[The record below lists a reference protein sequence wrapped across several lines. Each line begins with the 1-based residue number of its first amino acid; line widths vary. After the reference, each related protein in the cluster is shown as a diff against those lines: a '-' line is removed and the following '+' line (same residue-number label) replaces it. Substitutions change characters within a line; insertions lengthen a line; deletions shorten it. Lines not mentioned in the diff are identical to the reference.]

1 MTVTNLGALPPSA
14 RHNLLPAFI
23 MPQGEGQEQAITFG
37 ELDAQANAVGAALQA
52 RGYLPG
58 ERIALLG
65 RNSIA
70 FITAFLGILR
80 AGLVA
85 VPISIKFPAATL
97 EKILDD
103 CDARLVIGDDALLA
117 SLTVTRSRW
126 SFSELVTL
134 APVTDYDAFVP
145 QAESLAMLL
154 YTSGSTGMPKG
165 VRLTHASHR
174 WVVETRLAANELA
187 GQRVLIAAPFYH
199 MNALALALLT
209 LASGVT
215 TILLPQ
221 FQVREYIA
229 AIARYRCTWITA
241 VPPMIAMM
249 MKEQALLAESDLSS
263 VRVVRMG
270 SAPVN
275 EGLFNQIRQI
285 WPNARIINAY
295 GTTEGGPIVF
305 GPHPQGHVAP
315 LQSNGYA
322 HSAVSLRLR
331 DEQGQLSAH
340 GVLEMKSPALMQ
352 GYHQRPDVSVPF
364 THDGYYITGD
374 VFMRDEHGFYTFIGR
389 RDDMFVCGGENIYP
403 GEVEKLLEQHPAVQQ
418 ACVVAVND
426 EIKGSKPVAWII
438 PRQGSVASPEE
449 IKAWTLAHGP
459 AYLHPRHIWL
469 TDSFPL
475 AGTNK
480 VDKQAL
486 RAEAERYLATAID
499 TEIRA

>member
-1 MTVTNLGALPPSA
+1 MTVTNLGSLPSTA
-14 RHNLLPAFI
+14 RCSDLPAFI
-23 MPQGEGQEQAITFG
+23 MPQGDRQQVISFR
-37 ELDAQANAVGAALQA
+37 ELDARANAVAAALQA
-52 RGYLPG
+52 RGLQPG
-58 ERIALLG
+58 DRVALLG
-65 RNSIA
+65 RNSVP

-85 VPISIKFPAATL
+85 VPVSIKFPVATL

-103 CDARLVIGDDALLA
+103 CDARLVMGDGELLA
-117 SLTVTRSRW
+117 RLSPSRSLW
-126 SFSELVTL
+126 DFSQLATL
-134 APVTDYDAFVP
+134 TP
-145 QAESLAMLL
+145 QAAFDIFAPQADSLAMLL
-154 YTSGSTGMPKG
+154 YTSGSTGLPKG

-174 WVVETRLAANELA
+174 WVVETRLATNELA
-187 GQRVLIAAPFYH
+187 EQRVLIAAPFYH

-229 AIARYRCTWITA
+229 AIARYRCTWLTA

-249 MKEQALLAESDLSS
+249 MKEQALLAASDLSS

-285 WPNARIINAY
+285 WPCARIINAY

-305 GPHPQGHVAP
+305 GPHPQGLAAP

-322 HSAVSLRLR
+322 HPGVSLRLR
-331 DEQGQLSAH
+331 DEQGRLGDH

-352 GYHQRPDVSVPF
+352 GYHQRPDVAAPF
-364 THDGYYITGD
+364 TPDGYYITGD
-374 VFMRDEHGFYTFIGR
+374 VFVRDANGFYTFVGR

-403 GEVEKLLEQHPAVQQ
+403 GEVERLLEQHPDVQQ
-418 ACVVAVND
+418 ACVVAVKD
-426 EIKGSKPVAWII
+426 AIKGSKPVAWVI
-438 PRQGSVASPEE
+438 PREGSAARPDE
-449 IKAWTLAHGP
+449 IKAWTLANGP
-459 AYLHPRHIWL
+459 AFLHPRHIWL

-486 RAEAERYLATAID
+486 RAEAERYLAT
-499 TEIRA
+499 RADKENRV